1 MTSASHQPSAQDAA
15 AGTIENAPTGAPSDT
30 PPGGVLLGEPSDA
43 LLDALGGVPVPP
55 DALID
60 PAYMPAP
67 AAPSRR
73 LIPVPRPPG
82 YTPRRGGGL
91 SGYERVLARAGLGPV
106 AGIDE
111 AGRGACAGPLVV
123 AAVVLPPADRVQ
135 VPQLAD
141 SKALTEQVREKVY
154 KHVVARALAWHT
166 VVIPPTDID
175 RLGLHVCN
183 VAGMRRALAG
193 ISCRLGY
200 VLTDGFP
207 VSGLGVPTL
216 AMWKGDQVAA
226 CVAAAS
232 VVAKVTRDRIMTGLH
247 EQYPLYDFAEH
258 KGYSTPRHTQALAD
272 FGPCPQHRFSY
283 VNVLGAVRARG
294 TTRGGLSARTRCMG
308 AGMMPDNGE
317 MADVASTARE
327 ATISVAGAASD
338 AADGAGESAGVA

>member
-1 MTSASHQPSAQDAA
+1 MTSVDHLPPARDVA
-15 AGTIENAPTGAPSDT
+15 AGAIVGAVPGVT
-30 PPGGVLLGEPSDA
+30 P
-43 LLDALGGVPVPP
+43 GVP
-55 DALID
+55 DAMTD
-60 PAYMPAP
+60 SPCTPGPGTA
-67 AAPSRR
+67 RR
-73 LIPVPRPPG
+73 LVHVLRPPG
-82 YTPRRGGGL
+82 YTPRRGAGL

-135 VPQLAD
+135 VAQLAD
-141 SKALTEQVREKVY
+141 SKALTQQVREQVY
-154 KHVVARALAWHT
+154 EEVVARALAWHT
-166 VVIPPTDID
+166 VVIPPGDID

-207 VSGLGVPTL
+207 VSGLGVPSL

-247 EQYPLYDFAEH
+247 DRYPVYDFAEH

-272 FGPCPQHRFSY
+272 FGPCPEHRFSY

-294 TTRGGLSARTRCMG
+294 GALNGLSARTRCMG
-308 AGMMPDNGE
+308 AGIMPDNGE
-317 MADVASTARE
+317 MADVARSVDDAAISAA
-327 ATISVAGAASD
+327 ATVGGAAR
-338 AADGAGESAGVA
+338 GAGESAGATWIE